1 MNAPHRF
8 VLLSAVGILSFATS
22 QAEAQLPQ
30 GLTGQSSRP
39 AVRADRRPTISPY
52 LFLTDPNTNNIAGRY
67 FLQVQPRVE
76 FRRNQALLGQSLSNV
91 QREVRA
97 IGDRQ
102 QQLIQDPASLLTPT
116 GVTAGFMTHGRYFG
130 GTGR

>member
-1 MNAPHRF
+1 MNLPRRYVPLAAAG
-8 VLLSAVGILSFATS
+8 VLCMATAR
-22 QAEAQLPQ
+22 AEAQAPA

-52 LFLTDPNTNNIAGRY
+52 LFLTDPNRNNITGRY
-67 FLQVQPRVE
+67 FLQVRPRVE
-76 FRRNQALLGQSLSNV
+76 FRRNQALLGESLNNV
-91 QREVRA
+91 QREVRE

-102 QQLIQDPASLLTPT
+102 QQLIQDPSSLLTPT